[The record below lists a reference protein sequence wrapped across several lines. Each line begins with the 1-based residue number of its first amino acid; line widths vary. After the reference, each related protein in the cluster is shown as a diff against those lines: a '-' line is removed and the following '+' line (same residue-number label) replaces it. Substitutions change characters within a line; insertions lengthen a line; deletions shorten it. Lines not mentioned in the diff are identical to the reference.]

1 MVVLTL
7 VPHSRIYLQLLRVG
21 GAFTKLFQ
29 SGVMRNF
36 VVTESTT
43 KNVSTS
49 YFQNLGTTMEAY
61 GPSDRHLR
69 PGTRSFRMT
78 PLCQPIS
85 EESCMA
91 TKEITHEELN
101 PFEIAKQQF
110 NRAADYLE
118 LDASIRNVL
127 SSAKRQLIVSI
138 PVKMDGGD
146 VQVLEGYR
154 VKHNIARGP
163 AKGGIRYHPNVT
175 LDEVKAL
182 ASWMTWKCATVG
194 IPYGGGKGG
203 VICDPK
209 SLSMNELE
217 RLTRRYA
224 FEIAPI
230 IGPDRD
236 IPAPDV
242 YTDEQTMAWI
252 MDTISMVRGHTEL
265 GVVTG
270 KPISLGGSQGRSE
283 ATARGCL
290 YALREACKVK
300 GLELRGARV
309 SVHGFGNA
317 GANIARLAAE
327 DGARVVAICDS
338 RVGLYS
344 ESGIDIKTALRH
356 KKQTK
361 SLVGLSGVKE
371 MSPEEVLTVDCDILL
386 PAALENAITLAN
398 VGKVKAK
405 IIAELANGPTT
416 PGADRVLDGEGVLLV
431 PDILANAGGVTV
443 SYYEWVQDQYSF
455 FWSERQINET
465 LEQTIRTAFKAVHE
479 TMQRY
484 DTDMRTGAYILA
496 VDRVAEATRVRGIFP

>member
-1 MVVLTL
+1 MVT
-7 VPHSRIYLQLLRVG
+7 R
-21 GAFTKLFQ
+21 
-29 SGVMRNF
+29 
-36 VVTESTT
+36 
-43 KNVSTS
+43 
-49 YFQNLGTTMEAY
+49 EAY
-61 GPSDRHLR
+61 
-69 PGTRSFRMT
+69 
-78 PLCQPIS
+78 Q
-85 EESCMA
+85 
-91 TKEITHEELN
+91 EELN
-101 PFEIAKQQF
+101 PFLIAKQQF
-110 NRAADYLE
+110 NRAADYLQ
-118 LDASIRNVL
+118 LPLSMRHVL

-146 VQVLEGYR
+146 VQVFEGYR
-154 VKHNIARGP
+154 VQHNIARGP

-182 ASWMTWKCATVG
+182 AAWMTWKCATVG

-209 SLSMNELE
+209 SLSMGELE

-290 YALREACKVK
+290 YALREACRVNKMDLK
-300 GLELRGARV
+300 GARV
-309 SVHGFGNA
+309 AIHGFGNA
-317 GANIARLAAE
+317 GANIAHMVAD
-327 DGARVVAICDS
+327 DGARVVALCDS
-338 RVGLYS
+338 KTGIYS
-344 ESGIDIKTALRH
+344 ENGIDVQAALRH
-356 KKQTK
+356 KKQTGMLAGFK
-361 SLVGLSGVKE
+361 GAKE
-371 MSPEEVLTVDCDILL
+371 IQGEDVLTADCDVLL

-398 VGKVKAK
+398 VGNVKAK

-416 PGADRVLDGEGVLLV
+416 PGADRVLADKGVFLV

-455 FWSERQINET
+455 FWSEKQINET
-465 LEQTIRTAFKAVHE
+465 LEQTMRTAFQSVYDTSLE
-479 TMQRY
+479 Y

-496 VDRVAEATRVRGIFP
+496 VQRVAEATNVRGIFP

>member
-1 MVVLTL
+1 
-7 VPHSRIYLQLLRVG
+7 
-21 GAFTKLFQ
+21 
-29 SGVMRNF
+29 
-36 VVTESTT
+36 
-43 KNVSTS
+43 
-49 YFQNLGTTMEAY
+49 
-61 GPSDRHLR
+61 
-69 PGTRSFRMT
+69 
-78 PLCQPIS
+78 
-85 EESCMA
+85 MA
-91 TKEITHEELN
+91 TKEAFQEELN

-110 NRAADYLE
+110 NRAADFLE
-118 LDASIRNVL
+118 LEASMRHVL
-127 SSAKRQLIVSI
+127 ENPKRQLIVSI

-146 VQVLEGYR
+146 VQVFEGYR
-154 VKHNIARGP
+154 VQHNIARGP
-163 AKGGIRYHPNVT
+163 AKGGIRYHPNVS

-209 SLSMNELE
+209 SMSKNELE

-270 KPISLGGSQGRSE
+270 KPISLGGSQGRAE

-290 YALREACKVK
+290 YALREACRVK
-300 GLELRGARV
+300 NIDLKGARV
-309 SVHGFGNA
+309 AVHGFGNA
-317 GANIARLAAE
+317 GANIARLVAE
-327 DGARVVAICDS
+327 DGARVVAACDS
-338 RVGLYS
+338 KAGVYC
-344 ESGIDIKTALRH
+344 ENGIDVPAALRH
-356 KKQTK
+356 KAETK
-361 SLVGLSGVKE
+361 SLHGLSGTKE
-371 MSPEEVLTVDCDILL
+371 IDPEEIVNIDCDILL
-386 PAALENAITLAN
+386 PSALENAITLAN

-416 PGADRVLDGEGVLLV
+416 PGADRVLADNDVLLV

-455 FWSERQINET
+455 FWSEKQINET
-465 LEQTIRTAFKAVHE
+465 LEQTIRTAFNSVHQ
-479 TMQRY
+479 TATHY
-484 DTDMRTGAYILA
+484 NTDLRTGAYILA
-496 VDRVAEATRVRGIFP
+496 VSRVAEATSVRGIFP

>member
-1 MVVLTL
+1 MPTATA
-7 VPHSRIYLQLLRVG
+7 LQ
-21 GAFTKLFQ
+21 
-29 SGVMRNF
+29 
-36 VVTESTT
+36 
-43 KNVSTS
+43 
-49 YFQNLGTTMEAY
+49 
-61 GPSDRHLR
+61 
-69 PGTRSFRMT
+69 
-78 PLCQPIS
+78 
-85 EESCMA
+85 
-91 TKEITHEELN
+91 EELN

-110 NRAADYLE
+110 DRAADYLE
-118 LDASIRNVL
+118 LDQSLRNVL
-127 SSAKRQLIVSI
+127 RSAKRQLIVSI
-138 PVKMDGGD
+138 PVKMDGGETK
-146 VQVLEGYR
+146 VFEGYR
-154 VKHNIARGP
+154 VQHNIARGP

-203 VICDPK
+203 VVCDPK
-209 SLSMNELE
+209 SLSRNELE

-290 YALREACKVK
+290 YALREACHVK
-300 GLELRGARV
+300 GMSLKDARV
-309 SVHGFGNA
+309 AVHGFGNA
-317 GANIARLAAE
+317 GANIARLVAE
-327 DGARVVAICDS
+327 DGARVVAACDS
-338 RVGLYS
+338 RGAIYS
-344 ESGIDIKTALRH
+344 ESGIDIAEALKH
-356 KKQTK
+356 KDQTK
-361 SLVGLSGVKE
+361 SLVGLKGVKE
-371 MSPEEVLTVDCDILL
+371 MNPDDIIGVDCDILL
-386 PAALENAITLAN
+386 PSALENAITLNN

-416 PGADRVLDGEGVLLV
+416 PGADRVLEDQGVLLV

-455 FWSERQINET
+455 FWSEKQINDT
-465 LEQTIRTAFKAVHE
+465 LEQTIRTAFDQVHDTAE
-479 TMQRY
+479 RY
-484 DTDMRTGAYILA
+484 NTDLRTGAYILA
-496 VDRVAEATRVRGIFP
+496 VGRVVEATSVRGIFP

>member
-1 MVVLTL
+1 
-7 VPHSRIYLQLLRVG
+7 
-21 GAFTKLFQ
+21 
-29 SGVMRNF
+29 
-36 VVTESTT
+36 
-43 KNVSTS
+43 
-49 YFQNLGTTMEAY
+49 
-61 GPSDRHLR
+61 
-69 PGTRSFRMT
+69 
-78 PLCQPIS
+78 
-85 EESCMA
+85 MA
-91 TKEITHEELN
+91 TKETLQEELN
-101 PFEIAKQQF
+101 PFEIARKQF
-110 NRAADYLE
+110 HRAADYLD
-118 LDASIRNVL
+118 LDPSMRHVLENV
-127 SSAKRQLIVSI
+127 KRQLIVSI

-146 VQVLEGYR
+146 VQVFEGYR
-154 VKHNIARGP
+154 VQHNIARGP

-182 ASWMTWKCATVG
+182 ATWMTWKCATVG

-209 SLSMNELE
+209 SLSQNELE

-300 GLELRGARV
+300 GMNLNGARV
-309 SVHGFGNA
+309 AVQGFGNA
-317 GANIARLAAE
+317 GANIASLVAA
-327 DGARVVAICDS
+327 DGARVVAACDS
-338 RVGLYS
+338 KAAVYS
-344 ESGIDIKTALRH
+344 EDGIDIQAALKH
-356 KKQTK
+356 KAQTT
-361 SLVGLSGVKE
+361 SLRALDGTKE
-371 MSPEEVLTVDCDILL
+371 IAPEDVIGADCDILL

-398 VGKVKAK
+398 VGQVKAR

-416 PGADRVLDGEGVLLV
+416 PGADRVLADEGVFLV

-455 FWSERQINET
+455 FWSEKQINET
-465 LEQTIRTAFKAVHE
+465 LEQSMRAAFNSVYETA
-479 TMQRY
+479 QRH

>member
-1 MVVLTL
+1 
-7 VPHSRIYLQLLRVG
+7 
-21 GAFTKLFQ
+21 
-29 SGVMRNF
+29 
-36 VVTESTT
+36 
-43 KNVSTS
+43 
-49 YFQNLGTTMEAY
+49 
-61 GPSDRHLR
+61 
-69 PGTRSFRMT
+69 
-78 PLCQPIS
+78 
-85 EESCMA
+85 MA
-91 TKEITHEELN
+91 TREALQEELN
-101 PFEIAKQQF
+101 PFKIAKQQF
-110 NRAADYLE
+110 NRAADYLD
-118 LDASIRNVL
+118 LDESTRHVL
-127 SSAKRQLIVSI
+127 SAAKRQLIVSI

-146 VQVLEGYR
+146 VQVFEGYR
-154 VKHNIARGP
+154 VQHNIARGP

-209 SLSMNELE
+209 SLSKNELE

-270 KPISLGGSQGRSE
+270 KPISLGGSQGRAE

-290 YALREACKVK
+290 YALREACRVK
-300 GLELRGARV
+300 GINLKGARV
-309 SVHGFGNA
+309 AVHGFGNA
-317 GANIARLAAE
+317 GANIARLVAA
-327 DGARVVAICDS
+327 DGARVVAACDS
-338 RVGLYS
+338 KAGIYS
-344 ESGIDIKTALRH
+344 ETGIDIQAALRH
-356 KKQTK
+356 KAETK
-361 SLVGLSGVKE
+361 SLAGLSGTKS
-371 MSPEEVLTVDCDILL
+371 MAPEDIVGVDCDILL
-386 PAALENAITLAN
+386 PSALENAITLAN
-398 VGKVKAK
+398 VGTVKAK

-416 PGADRVLDGEGVLLV
+416 PGSDRVLADEGVFLI

-455 FWSERQINET
+455 FWSEHQINET
-465 LEQTIRTAFKAVHE
+465 LEQTMRTAFKSVYE
-479 TMQRY
+479 TAQRY